1 MRKNHSENAETK
13 YDVKQKK
20 KQLQY
25 ENGVATVFLSTVF
38 TENVKQERQLLHF
51 PVFNHTSLC
60 SLLQL
65 KRKV

>member
-38 TENVKQERQLLHF
+38 TENVKAGSDFLRFRLF
-51 PVFNHTSLC
+51 GHTSLC